1 MLVAWPYR
9 SPVRLR
15 LVVRPVLAAV
25 VIISVV
31 SCGAAS
37 GRPAPAARI
46 SAPPRTVAA
55 PLPPPQLPH
64 GGTKL
69 FPAYRLIAYYGSGTG
84 PGLGVLGRG
93 TPEQAAVATEKQARA
108 YAPFGRTVQPVM
120 ELITTTAQAKP
131 GPDGNY
137 SIASDPAV
145 VQRYL
150 NAARRHKMLLIL
162 DFQPG
167 RGNFLPQVRRYER
180 FLEQP
185 DVGVALDSEW
195 RMRPGQVPGTVIGS
209 AGASE
214 INAVSSYVAG
224 IVAKHRLPEK
234 VFLVHQ
240 FRTQMLPDRPKIA
253 ARPGLATIFHADGFG
268 TQELKKGVYRTLA
281 LPGAPF
287 HVGFKLFYKADT
299 NMMSPAQAMALR
311 PQPDLITYQ

>member
-1 MLVAWPYR
+1 
-9 SPVRLR
+9 
-15 LVVRPVLAAV
+15 
-25 VIISVV
+25 
-31 SCGAAS
+31 
-37 GRPAPAARI
+37 
-46 SAPPRTVAA
+46 
-55 PLPPPQLPH
+55 
-64 GGTKL
+64 
-69 FPAYRLIAYYGSGTG
+69 
-84 PGLGVLGRG
+84 
-93 TPEQAAVATEKQARA
+93 
-108 YAPFGRTVQPVM
+108 M
-120 ELITTTAQAKP
+120 ELITTTAQARP

-150 NAARRHKMLLIL
+150 DAARRHKMLLIL

-167 RGNFLPQVRRYER
+167 RGKFLPQVQRYAR
-180 FLEQP
+180 FIEQP

-195 RMRPGQVPGTVIGS
+195 RMGPGQVPGTVIGS

-224 IVAKHRLPEK
+224 IAAKNRLPEK